1 MKKLPEGRSKLSKRE
16 SYCLGFLFIWWAGRS
31 WRKIIDTRLRRTG
44 RCPLSSA
51 LEVQQKMWDWHKR
64 DRENDS
70 LAAIAGQTTW
80 TRWQRSPDN
89 GQCISVYLVVVAV
102 ASAFP
107 SPPPSDYCLVVAA
120 TMNKKD
126 CEVWFDTAE
135 EQESMSHVNT
145 KDHFISTEWAQ
156 CTVQQCFCRDK

>member
-1 MKKLPEGRSKLSKRE
+1 MGRQELAENHWYAITRKNRSLSTDQ
-16 SYCLGFLFIWWAGRS
+16 CTW
-31 WRKIIDTRLRRTG
+31 
-44 RCPLSSA
+44 
-51 LEVQQKMWDWHKR
+51 EVQQKMWDWHKR

-102 ASAFP
+102 ASAVP
-107 SPPPSDYCLVVAA
+107 SPPPDDYCLVVAV

-126 CEVWFDTAE
+126 CEVWFDMAE

-145 KDHFISTEWAQ
+145 KDHFISTERAQ
-156 CTVQQCFCRDK
+156 WLSAQSSSVSVGTNKLLGNLLLSVRVKKLNHK